1 MFVYI
6 CFVLFMLYV
15 VTDFGITKC
24 FKFVLKGVKPKILFF
39 YEAPFYSLHPS
50 PVCLFLYK
58 RNEIGCSLSS
68 SFESDIKKADLLVQL
83 FKLQKSQTLGHLIIS
98 E

>member
-39 YEAPFYSLHPS
+39 MRHPS
-50 PVCLFLYK
+50 ILFTQVQCAFSYTKGMKSVVLYQA
-58 RNEIGCSLSS
+58 RL
-68 SFESDIKKADLLVQL
+68 
-83 FKLQKSQTLGHLIIS
+83 SQTSKRLIFLFNFLS
-98 E
+98 YKNLKL